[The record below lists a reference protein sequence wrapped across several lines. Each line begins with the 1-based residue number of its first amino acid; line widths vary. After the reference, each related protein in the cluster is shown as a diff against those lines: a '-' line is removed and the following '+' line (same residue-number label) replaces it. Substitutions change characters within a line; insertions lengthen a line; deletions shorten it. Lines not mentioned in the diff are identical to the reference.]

1 MNDIITPTMALS
13 LTVKDAA
20 EALAFYTKAFGAEEL
35 FRLADLSGAI
45 AHAEF
50 RIGNSHIYIS
60 GESAEWSATANPEG
74 SMASCLFSLTVD
86 NCDNAFE
93 KAVQAGAK
101 KITEPV
107 DQFWGMRTG
116 VVLDPYGYR
125 WNLRHVVEEVSN
137 EEMAKRAQALF
148 GA

>member
-60 GESAEWSATANPEG
+60 
-74 SMASCLFSLTVD
+74 CLLYTSPSPRD
-86 NCDNAFE
+86 R
-93 KAVQAGAK
+93 G
-101 KITEPV
+101 
-107 DQFWGMRTG
+107 
-116 VVLDPYGYR
+116 
-125 WNLRHVVEEVSN
+125 
-137 EEMAKRAQALF
+137 
-148 GA
+148 

>member
-1 MNDIITPTMALS
+1 MALS

-35 FRLADLSGAI
+35 FRLADPSGAI

-60 GESAEWSATANPEG
+60 GESAEWSAAANPEG

-107 DQFWGMRTG
+107 DQF
-116 VVLDPYGYR
+116 
-125 WNLRHVVEEVSN
+125 
-137 EEMAKRAQALF
+137 
-148 GA
+148 

>member
-1 MNDIITPTMALS
+1 
-13 LTVKDAA
+13 
-20 EALAFYTKAFGAEEL
+20 
-35 FRLADLSGAI
+35 
-45 AHAEF
+45 
-50 RIGNSHIYIS
+50 
-60 GESAEWSATANPEG
+60 
-74 SMASCLFSLTVD
+74 MASCLFSLTVD
-86 NCDNAFE
+86 NCDNSFE